1 MVSEFFDPKTFL
13 TFHGIE
19 DRFNPWYV
27 QNVLKLC
34 LKVILWEN
42 YYHYDSALKLC
53 NLEKL
58 SKRREDR
65 CLRFGLKTLLHPV
78 YKDMF
83 PVNPQVLSPTYKT
96 RNSEH
101 FKVNKANS
109 ESYRKSAI
117 PYIQRLLNHYERSKQ
132 KTWIFLN
139 ISS

>member
-1 MVSEFFDPKTFL
+1 MVWHSTL
-13 TFHGIE
+13 TVDQDNQIE
-19 DRFNPWYV
+19 NV
-27 QNVLKLC
+27 QKLC
-34 LKVILWEN
+34 LKVILGEN

-83 PVNPQVLSPTYKT
+83 PVKPQVLSPTYET

-117 PYIQRLLNHYERSKQ
+117 PYIQRLLNHYVRSKQ
-132 KTWIFLN
+132 KT
-139 ISS
+139 